1 MQRLAEFEEKRKN
14 FIIFLL
20 VVGVL
25 IALGVIVRTVMRR
38 NL

>member
-14 FIIFLL
+14 CIIFLL

-38 NL
+38 NH